1 MSEIFDSQ
9 STFADLGLS
18 EDICRGVKD
27 CGFEHP
33 THIQAKLIPKA
44 VEGHDIL
51 GQSKTG
57 TGKTAAFGLPIL
69 QRVNHD
75 EPFAGLALVP
85 TRELAIQ
92 VTRELQNLGQHTNL
106 KLLAVYGGQKIGIQA
121 AKLEKKPNIIVGTPG
136 RVMDMNNR
144 GLLPYNKV
152 RIAVLDEVDRML
164 DIGFREDIRRI
175 LGQMKHKHQTVFVS
189 ATISPEIEKLAR
201 QYMQKPLDLTAD
213 DAKQL
218 TVDQVTQR
226 FVAVEPWDKRR
237 LLRHLLKQEKP
248 ELALVFCRTKI
259 TVDRV
264 AEDLKR
270 HGIDVQALHAD
281 MHQGK
286 RNSVMKRMRDGKA
299 HVIVAS
305 DLAARGIDVD
315 DITLVVNYD
324 IPEDPDIYVHRIGRT
339 ARRGRDGR
347 AIAFVTPE
355 QGELLNKVEQLTNV
369 EVEEMVCAD
378 FEPGPEPDK
387 VKRARKAEAKAIDQN
402 RESKSRSKV
411 VLPDQQ
417 TGQDTTKFPGGIVP
431 TAAPKKRM
439 GGRLRTRRS

>member
-1 MSEIFDSQ
+1 MNEIFDSQ
-9 STFADLGLS
+9 TTFADLGLS
-18 EDICRGVKD
+18 SNICRGVED

-33 THIQAKLIPKA
+33 THIQSKLIPEA
-44 VEGHDIL
+44 VKGHDII

-57 TGKTAAFGLPIL
+57 TGKTAAFALPML
-69 QRVNHD
+69 ERVDPD

-92 VTRELQNLGQHTNL
+92 VTREFQELGAHTGL
-106 KLLAVYGGQKIGIQA
+106 KVMAVYGGQKIPIQA
-121 AKLEKKPNIIVGTPG
+121 RKLEEKPNIIIGTPG

-144 GLLPYNKV
+144 GLLPYGRV

-175 LGQMKHKHQTVFVS
+175 LGCMKHDHQTVFVS

-201 QYMQKPLDLTAD
+201 QYMNKPLDLTAA

-218 TVDQVTQR
+218 TVAQVEQT
-226 FVAVEPWDKRR
+226 FVPVEPWDKRR
-237 LLRHLLKQEKP
+237 LLRHVIKREKP
-248 ELALVFCRTKI
+248 ELALIFCRTKV

-264 AEDLKR
+264 ADDLNR
-270 HGIDVQALHAD
+270 HGIDVQTLHAD
-281 MHQGK
+281 MHQGQ
-286 RNSVMKRMRDGKA
+286 RNSVMQRMRDGKA

-315 DITLVVNYD
+315 DISLVVNYD
-324 IPEDPDIYVHRIGRT
+324 IPEDPEIYVHRIGRT

-369 EVEEMVCAD
+369 EVSETEYPD
-378 FEPGPEPDK
+378 FEPGPEPAK
-387 VKRARKAEAKAIDQN
+387 VRHAREQEAQATSQH
-402 RESKSRSKV
+402 REKKSRTKTV
-411 VLPDQQ
+411 IPDEQAS
-417 TGQDTTKFPGGIVP
+417 QDAAKFPGGVVP
-431 TAAPKKRM
+431 IAPPKKRM